1 MKFDQHPNFTY
12 INYKFL
18 VLIQNEL
25 HADIL

>member
-1 MKFDQHPNFTY
+1 MKFNQHPNFTHV
-12 INYKFL
+12 NYKFL

>member
-1 MKFDQHPNFTY
+1 MKFNQYPNFTH

-25 HADIL
+25 HVDIL